1 MERAYL
7 FITSGYR
14 VLLTIIIISL
24 IWSMDTGGITES
36 EMIKTAVLCG
46 YALVFSIFGNQR
58 LISYLEWLAVL
69 GLVALLPGI
78 SIVNFL
84 LLIPFIQLISI
95 KARQYDLL
103 YLAATMMLLQYVK
116 EKEWIEIIT
125 IGAAI
130 YTAGFILNLNFK
142 KIDVLDKM
150 VKEEKKENELLRYDN
165 SVKRDQIEVVS
176 KLFIHKQ
183 HLDDINDINLLVEQ
197 MLVSSMDYFNA
208 YYVTL
213 YYYKDGLYH
222 KLGDKGG
229 KGKYEVPEI
238 LNKEKGNEM
247 YYDRQLLRVPI
258 TYERRPWGSLA
269 IYGKRS
275 RLGEDGQIVFF
286 PFEESDFEILSIY
299 VDSVMARLKEIRRND
314 KLKKAALYDRLTNLP
329 NRMYLEGDLFKEK
342 IEMMKK
348 ERKTFAVML
357 LDIDKFKSFND
368 TYGHDI
374 GDEVLKVVSR
384 IANDTVE
391 SFKQNDVIG
400 RWGGEEF
407 LGFLTGKP
415 EDCLRKAE
423 TIRQEVEKFPFKYRK
438 ITVSIGFAFFGVD
451 GRSLKDVSKKAD
463 IALYYSKENGR
474 NQVTVYKRG
483 MEQ

>member
-1 MERAYL
+1 
-7 FITSGYR
+7 
-14 VLLTIIIISL
+14 
-24 IWSMDTGGITES
+24 
-36 EMIKTAVLCG
+36 MIKTALLGG

-69 GLVALLPGI
+69 GLIVFLPGI
-78 SIVNFL
+78 TMVNFL
-84 LLIPFIQLISI
+84 LLMPFIQLISI
-95 KARQYDLL
+95 KAKQYDLL
-103 YLAATMMLLQYVK
+103 YLAITMMIFQYYRNDGL
-116 EKEWIEIIT
+116 IEIIT
-125 IGAAI
+125 TGAAI
-130 YTAGFILNLNFK
+130 YAAGFILNMNFK
-142 KIDVLDKM
+142 KIDILDKM
-150 VKEEKKENELLRYDN
+150 VKEEKTENEILRYDN

-183 HLDDINDINLLVEQ
+183 HLDDINDINLLVDQ
-197 MLVSSMDYFNA
+197 MMNSSMDYFNA

-222 KLGDKGG
+222 KLGEKGG
-229 KGKYEVPEI
+229 KGKYDVPEI

-299 VDSVMARLKEIRRND
+299 VDSVMARLKEIRRNE
-314 KLKKAALYDRLTNLP
+314 KLKKAALFDRLTNLP

-342 IEMMKK
+342 VEMMKK

-368 TYGHDI
+368 TFGHDV

-384 IANDTVE
+384 IANERIE
-391 SFKQNDVIG
+391 SFNQNDVIG

-407 LGFLTGKP
+407 LGFLTGNP
-415 EDCLRKAE
+415 EECLAKAE
-423 TIRQEVEKFPFKYRK
+423 AIREEVEKFPFKYRK
-438 ITVSIGFAFFGVD
+438 ITVSIGFAFFGID
-451 GRSLKDVSKKAD
+451 GKNLKDVSKKAD
-463 IALYYSKENGR
+463 IALYHSKENGR